1 MKVVFGEPDK
11 MFRLIGEALAPSDA
25 GPKFL
30 QEFFLTESAD
40 PKALLRAWSE
50 KRGVTGGID
59 VVHCDDPPNIEKW
72 LADADVLVIEN
83 QKIGADELNGARSLQ
98 LIQMFGRDTSN
109 VDVGLCG
116 ERGIAV
122 HSLDRHTNRLV
133 AEHVIM
139 LMLALVR
146 GFRESQVAMKQPS
159 PLPPAG
165 WAYNWPA
172 CKNVTGLAGRV
183 VGLLGLGQ
191 TGSMVAE
198 YLRPFGA
205 KVIYTRRTRDR
216 QVEEKLGL
224 TYVGLDELLATADV
238 ISLHVPANEQTKHLV
253 DDDFLRRIKRGVM
266 IVNTARGTVIDE
278 DALLRALRN
287 GTIAGAAMDVFSV
300 EPLPLNHPF
309 QSVENVILTPHVAA
323 GTRDE
328 AWLDLEIGPIIDSII
343 SVRVR

>member
-1 MKVVFGEPDK
+1 
-11 MFRLIGEALAPSDA
+11 
-25 GPKFL
+25 
-30 QEFFLTESAD
+30 
-40 PKALLRAWSE
+40 
-50 KRGVTGGID
+50 
-59 VVHCDDPPNIEKW
+59 
-72 LADADVLVIEN
+72 
-83 QKIGADELNGARSLQ
+83 
-98 LIQMFGRDTSN
+98 
-109 VDVGLCG
+109 
-116 ERGIAV
+116 
-122 HSLDRHTNRLV
+122 
-133 AEHVIM
+133 M

-159 PLPPAG
+159 PLPRAG

-172 CKNVTGLAGRV
+172 CKNVRGLAGRV

-216 QVEEKLGL
+216 QVEGKLGL

-238 ISLHVPANEQTKHLV
+238 ISLHVPANEQTKNLV
-253 DDDFLRRIKRGVM
+253 DDDFLRRVKRGVM

-287 GTIAGAAMDVFSV
+287 GTIGGAAMDVFSV

-343 SVRVR
+343 GVRVR